1 MRALASVST
10 SFSRHRRLRRT
21 PALRRLVR
29 ETRLDASMLVLPVF
43 VDARA
48 STPVPIASLPG
59 HARWPAERAVEIAER
74 AASAGLGGLLLFGLP
89 DEKDERGSG
98 AADPLGP
105 VPRAL
110 RAIRAHVT
118 ELALIAD
125 VCLCEYTSH
134 GHCGVVDADGAVDND
149 ATLPLLADAARA
161 YADAGADIVAPSD
174 MMDGRVAAIRAALD
188 AGGRG
193 DTAILSYAAKYAS
206 AFYGP
211 FRDAA
216 ECAPLFGDRGG
227 YQMDPANAREARLE
241 LRADL
246 DEGADLLMV
255 KPAGPYLDVI
265 SAARARFDVPL
276 AAYQVSGE
284 YAALHAAA
292 ERGWIDLRR
301 AALESLV
308 GVARAGADVIVTYF
322 ALDAAEW
329 LRDVG
334 GSRGAK
340 PPGSL

>member
-1 MRALASVST
+1 MRTLASAPAPVW
-10 SFSRHRRLRRT
+10 RGRRMRRT
-21 PALRRLVR
+21 PGLRRLVR
-29 ETRLDASMLVLPVF
+29 ETRLDPAMLVLPVF

-48 STPVPIASLPG
+48 SAPEPISSLPG
-59 HARWPAERAVEIAER
+59 HARWPSGKVVEIAER
-74 AASAGLGGLLLFGLP
+74 AARAGLGGLLLFGLP

-98 AADPLGP
+98 ASDPLGP

-110 RAIRAHVT
+110 RAIRARG
-118 ELALIAD
+118 EDLALIAD

-134 GHCGVVDADGAVDND
+134 GHCGVLDPDGAVDND
-149 ATLPLLADAARA
+149 ATLPLLADAASA
-161 YADAGADIVAPSD
+161 YAEAGADIVAPSD

-188 AGGRG
+188 GTGHT

-211 FRDAA
+211 FREAA
-216 ECAPLFGDRGG
+216 DCAPLFGDRSG

-241 LRADL
+241 LRTDL
-246 DEGADLLMV
+246 DEGADMLMV

-265 SAARARFDVPL
+265 AAARAHVDVPL

-292 ERGWIDLRR
+292 DRGWIDLRR

-308 GVARAGADVIVTYF
+308 GIARAGADVIITYF

-329 LRDVG
+329 LR
-334 GSRGAK
+334 
-340 PPGSL
+340 